1 MAKSA
6 IVSGAQSSVFRATDV
21 QVSFGGV
28 RAVAGV
34 DLEIEPGEL
43 VGLIGPNGAGKTTF
57 IDAITGFVKY
67 TGSVELGGASLD
79 GLRPHVRAQ
88 RGMARTWQTVELFD
102 DLTVREN
109 LTVAAKGGSASALSP
124 GGATPRTPRGHA
136 RWKGDDIGHAEVD
149 GVLELLDLKAVAD
162 AMPWELSQAERKRA
176 GVGRAL
182 VERPRLLCLDEP
194 AAGLDVRQSREF
206 GELLPGI
213 AKTGTAILL
222 VDHDMGLVLSVC
234 DRVVVLDAG
243 NVIAQGTPAQIRG
256 DDNVIAAYLG
266 HASGSSESTGT
277 AGAAS

>member
-1 MAKSA
+1 MT
-6 IVSGAQSSVFRATDV
+6 SVFSAAGV

-34 DLEIEPGEL
+34 DLEIAPGEL

-57 IDAITGFVKY
+57 IDAVTGFVKY
-67 TGSVELGGASLD
+67 QGTVRLGGATLD
-79 GLRPHVRAQ
+79 GLRPHARAQ
-88 RGMARTWQTVELFD
+88 RGLARTWQTVELFD
-102 DLTVREN
+102 DLSVREN
-109 LTVAAKGGSASALSP
+109 LTVAARDGKAAAPAP
-124 GGATPRTPRGHA
+124 GEATPRTSRVRA
-136 RWKGDDIGHAEVD
+136 RWKGNDIGDAEVD
-149 GVLELLDLKAVAD
+149 EVLELLDLKAVAD

-182 VERPRLLCLDEP
+182 VARPRLLCLDEP

-213 AKTGTAILL
+213 ARNGTAILL

-243 NVIAQGTPAQIRG
+243 SVIAQGTPAQIRG
-256 DDNVIAAYLG
+256 DENVIAAYLG
-266 HASGSSESTGT
+266 HAAST
-277 AGAAS
+277 AGKTGAE